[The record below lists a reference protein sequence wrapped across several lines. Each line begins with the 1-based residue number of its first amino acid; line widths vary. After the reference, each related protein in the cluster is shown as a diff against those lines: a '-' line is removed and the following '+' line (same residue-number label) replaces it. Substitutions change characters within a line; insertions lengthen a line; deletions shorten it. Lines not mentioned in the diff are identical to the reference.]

1 MKRAFDF
8 PSIQLAQNGKLY
20 IISKIKRNMCN
31 DNVNKNAESKAAVHV
46 SLLLGREGEKW

>member
-8 PSIQLAQNGKLY
+8 IQLALNGKLY

-46 SLLLGREGEKW
+46 SLLLEREGEKW